1 MLIDGRRLVRRCDR
15 EETVMRHLKSRL
27 LGVVLIL
34 IFGGLIYYNWNQ
46 LMNEG
51 RYSLK
56 LAAFGP
62 VGVVGGLFV
71 LLFPGK
77 GGKPETTRD
86 KIIALAVLGVG
97 LVVGLFNWYLMD
109 PGFFGR

>member
-1 MLIDGRRLVRRCDR
+1 
-15 EETVMRHLKSRL
+15 MRHVKSRL

-34 IFGGLIYYNWNQ
+34 VFAGLTYYNWQQ
-46 LMNEG
+46 LAGEG

-62 VGVVGGLFV
+62 VGIVGGLFV

-77 GGKPETTRD
+77 AGKPETARD
-86 KIIALAVLGVG
+86 KIVVLAVFAVG
-97 LVVGLFNWYLMD
+97 LAAGLCNWYLMD